1 MFRKQHSVILVKG
14 FKINYSKTTGKEV
27 YMTVDEPNEERKR
40 VFLIEFFRRNLI
52 AFRVLK
58 NGDFKVYWHN
68 WVTLADLLEE
78 QWEG

>member
-14 FKINYSKTTGKEV
+14 FKINYSKTTEKEV

-40 VFLIEFFRRNLI
+40 VFLIEFFGRNLI